1 MGDLRHKKL
10 KAAYFVSSLFVT
22 KAIITT
28 VTTGIDN
35 KNTEQPYI
43 ASKPI
48 FPGVSMKKP
57 LFQNSRVVNFKKKY
71 STAHLAT
78 GYKKIP
84 KILINKK
91 DSLYLKL
98 SFQQK

>member
-1 MGDLRHKKL
+1 MII
-10 KAAYFVSSLFVT
+10 
-22 KAIITT
+22 AI
-28 VTTGIDN
+28 GIDN

-57 LFQNSRVVNFKKKY
+57 LFQNFRVVNFKKKY

-78 GYKKIP
+78 GYKKTPIV
-84 KILINKK
+84 LINKK
-91 DSLYLKL
+91 DSLYLKS
-98 SFQQK
+98 SFQQR